1 MAQEASPYSMPGR
14 ILSKKALPRGSRI
27 SASSIL
33 YFSNVSLL
41 QRIRQML
48 PPRIPR
54 TARAP
59 YTQGLCW
66 SPALGIFVRI
76 LDGWLIRSS
85 PLPSSSISYWA
96 VMIPFFL
103 GSSIGSVSGVSVS
116 SGVSG
121 SVSLSSSGTGRSGF
135 SGFPGFSGSFL
146 FILHDHPV
154 YGPIL

>member
-1 MAQEASPYSMPGR
+1 MPGR
-14 ILSKKALPRGSRI
+14 SLSQKAQPRGLI
-27 SASSIL
+27 PVSSIL

-85 PLPSSSISYWA
+85 PLPSSSISYRA

-103 GSSIGSVSGVSVS
+103 GSSVGSVSGVSVS

-121 SVSLSSSGTGRSGF
+121 SVSLSSSGTGPFRF
-135 SGFPGFSGSFL
+135 FWFPWFFWFFRLLS